1 MKNIL
6 GDEGPI
12 RRCQHKI
19 YCHFSIFRQNQI
31 IKKLRKMNAY
41 NQRPAKIVINV
52 ISPGS
57 HSLQYDV

>member
-41 NQRPAKIVINV
+41 NQRPAKN
-52 ISPGS
+52 G
-57 HSLQYDV
+57 